1 MVEAKGGVRMY
12 SVLQQ
17 EKTALRD
24 GRGMTVY
31 RRLYLCDTSEDV
43 AGLPVEDA
51 PGSGALVAE
60 GGGFYLLNHKH
71 AWCSAPGASGMG
83 GGLWKS

>member
-1 MVEAKGGVRMY
+1 MY

-24 GRGMTVY
+24 GRGATVY
-31 RRLYLCDTSEDV
+31 RRLYLCDTNEDLD
-43 AGLPVEDA
+43 AIPTDDA

-60 GGGFYLLNHKH
+60 DCAFYILNNSRC
-71 AWCSAPGASGMG
+71 WCYNPRFSVMG
-83 GGLWKS
+83 GNLWSS

>member
-1 MVEAKGGVRMY
+1 MY

-24 GRGMTVY
+24 SRGGSVY
-31 RRLYLCDTSEDV
+31 RRLYLCDEAADLD
-43 AGLPVEDA
+43 ALPKDDA

-60 GGGFYLLNHKH
+60 GGRFFVLNHAH
-71 AWCSAPGASGMG
+71 NWCPADGAVGLG
-83 GGLWKS
+83 GCLWRS

>member
-1 MVEAKGGVRMY
+1 MF

-17 EKTALRD
+17 ERTALRD

-31 RRLYLCDTSEDV
+31 RRLYLCDRAEDV
-43 AGLPVEDA
+43 ADLPADDA

-60 GGGFYLLNHKH
+60 SGEFYVLNHGRS
-71 AWCSAPGASGMG
+71 WCPVPGAVGLG
-83 GGLWKS
+83 GCLWRS

>member
-1 MVEAKGGVRMY
+1 MS

-24 GRGMTVY
+24 GRGATVY
-31 RRLYLCDTSEDV
+31 RRLYLCDTNEDLDT
-43 AGLPVEDA
+43 LPTDDA

-60 GGGFYLLNHKH
+60 DCGFYILNNSRC
-71 AWCSAPGASGMG
+71 WCNSPRFSVMG
-83 GGLWKS
+83 GNLWSS